1 MKVAPGHPTRRIA
14 IVSTLCAALFA
25 ATGPVQAALSAGALA
40 IIGYNDNES
49 ENSGSDSFAL
59 VATET
64 LTAGEVV
71 YITNNGWNNS
81 THHFEGADISGP
93 VGAGAE
99 DLVMLTINSTI
110 LAGTVI
116 KSTGNLSGA
125 VSWTTSGGIPMPM
138 GASGSFSELNLKW
151 NYNNPSGPLSFGD
164 EMYIFQASSTENPL
178 LNVSRFIYALDFGE
192 RSHSDTENWYDSGGL
207 NSLGF
212 SQGGNLPNGQVSTN
226 PLLGSGV
233 YITVP
238 TVSDQTNGD
247 PNDNTAVGLDPTM
260 EYYNGTFGLDLSNQD
275 VIDLQTSG
283 GTKEQWLALINNTG
297 HWASVSSIFDNT
309 GAFSS
314 GLNFTGVPEPTR
326 ALFLG
331 LGVMLG
337 LFRRRRL

>member
-1 MKVAPGHPTRRIA
+1 MKFFPALSPRRLA
-14 IVSTLCAALFA
+14 LVSTMCAALA
-25 ATGPVQAALSAGALA
+25 SGVNTAHAALSAGALA

-64 LTAGEVV
+64 LNVGEVI

-81 THHFEGADISGP
+81 TRQFEGAQISGN
-93 VGAGAE
+93 VGAGSE

-110 LAGTVI
+110 MAGTVI
-116 KSTGNLSGA
+116 KSTENLSGA
-125 VSWTTSGGIPMPM
+125 VSWTTSGAIPMPI

-151 NYNNPSGPLSFGD
+151 NYDNPSGPLSFGD
-164 EMYIFQASSTENPL
+164 EMYIFQASGSENPL
-178 LNVSRFIYALDFGE
+178 FNVSRFIYALDFGDQAAG
-192 RSHSDTENWYDSGGL
+192 SVNWYDSQGY

-212 SQGGNLPNGQVSTN
+212 FQGGNLPDGTVSTN
-226 PLLGSGV
+226 PNLNGSV
-233 YITVP
+233 FTTVP
-238 TVSDQTNGD
+238 TISDQTNND
-247 PNDNTAVGLDPTM
+247 PNDNTAVGLESGM

-297 HWASVSSIFDNT
+297 HWGAASSIFDNT
-309 GAFSS
+309 GAFAS

-326 ALFLG
+326 VFL
-331 LGVMLG
+331 LGFGSFVG
-337 LFRRRRL
+337 LFRRRRN